1 MGRTW
6 LQEGQGL
13 HGADSARG
21 PRTTPGAHGQAHQWA
36 HKRDC
41 AARWRSAVQRKIN
54 DIPSRNVAV
63 AAFSYNLFMILL
75 GAVDLILIGC
85 DSSPSAERYWG
96 SPEIRPSRLHV
107 VLQGQHKVS
116 RLSKVLVRETVP
128 PWQEEQQMH
137 PADSYMSQALLL
149 NVIRMSCM
157 YVKSHVVC
165 CFDIISSLCVSLS
178 L

>member
-1 MGRTW
+1 MLYCRVNTKC
-6 LQEGQGL
+6 QGFQKCL
-13 HGADSARG
+13 LEKQYSA
-21 PRTTPGAHGQAHQWA
+21 
-36 HKRDC
+36 
-41 AARWRSAVQRKIN
+41 
-54 DIPSRNVAV
+54 
-63 AAFSYNLFMILL
+63 
-75 GAVDLILIGC
+75 
-85 DSSPSAERYWG
+85 
-96 SPEIRPSRLHV
+96 
-107 VLQGQHKVS
+107 
-116 RLSKVLVRETVP
+116 VRETVP